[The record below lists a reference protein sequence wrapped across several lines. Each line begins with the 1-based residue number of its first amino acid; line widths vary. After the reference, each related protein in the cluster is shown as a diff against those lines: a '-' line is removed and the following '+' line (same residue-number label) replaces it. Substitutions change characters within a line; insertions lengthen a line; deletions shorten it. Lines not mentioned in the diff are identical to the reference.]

1 MYRPGRSTL
10 LGALACALLAFTS
23 LLSAAPASFEA
34 AKVLARQQVW
44 HDRNQAG
51 SFYCGCDW
59 EWAGRSGGRIDLD
72 SCGYAV
78 RAQINRAVRIEW
90 EHIVPASL
98 FGQQRLC
105 WQQGGRANC
114 KRVDPLYNL
123 MEADLHNL
131 APAIGEANADRSNYR
146 FGMLPDTPY
155 GHGQC
160 PLKVSFVQRTVEPRD
175 EIKGLIARVYFYM
188 HDRYDLRLSRQQE
201 QLMMAWNLRY
211 PPDAWELERDRRIAR
226 VMGHGN
232 AFVRGE
238 RAWLPG
244 HRNSAEGLQRPGSAQ
259 TSNAA
264 IEGPILGNSRSR
276 VYHLPAGCPSY
287 SSVSARNRVAFNDE
301 AQAIREGYR
310 KAGNCR

>member
-1 MYRPGRSTL
+1 M
-10 LGALACALLAFTS
+10 CVLLAFTS
-23 LLSAAPASFEA
+23 LLDAAPASFEA

-44 HDRNQAG
+44 HDRNQTG

-59 EWAGRSGGRIDLD
+59 EWAGRSGGRVNLE
-72 SCGYAV
+72 SCGYV
-78 RAQINRAVRIEW
+78 IRAQVNRAVRIEW

-105 WQQGGRANC
+105 WQQGGRPNC
-114 KRVDPLYNL
+114 KRVDPLFNL

-146 FGMLPDTPY
+146 FAMLPDTPY
-155 GHGQC
+155 NHGQC
-160 PLKVSFVQRTVEPRD
+160 PIKISFIQRAVEPRD

-201 QLMMAWNLRY
+201 QLLMAWNLRY
-211 PPDAWELERDRRIAR
+211 PPDAWELERDRRITAI
-226 VMGHGN
+226 MGHGN

-244 HRNSAEGLQRPGSAQ
+244 HRNTAEGVRRGSPAQVSNEAARRPV
-259 TSNAA
+259 
-264 IEGPILGNSRSR
+264 IGNSRSR
-276 VYHLPAGCPSY
+276 VYHLPKGCPSY
-287 SSVSARNRVAFNDE
+287 SSVSAGNRIAFNEE